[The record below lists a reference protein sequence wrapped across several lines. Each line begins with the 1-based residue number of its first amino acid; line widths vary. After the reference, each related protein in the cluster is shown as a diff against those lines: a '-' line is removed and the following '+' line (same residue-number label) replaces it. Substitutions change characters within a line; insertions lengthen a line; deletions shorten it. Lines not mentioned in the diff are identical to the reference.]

1 MAGSVAFTESRE
13 KATDYAI
20 LHLFSGIYRVVF
32 QVKPVN
38 FADLAGRYANI

>member
-13 KATDYAI
+13 KTTENTI
-20 LHLFSGIYRVVF
+20 LHLFSGIYRVVL

-38 FADLAGRYANI
+38 FADLAG